1 MNQRRVLQ
9 IGAGAVALAIFFR
22 LAAAGTL
29 QPLALIQNRELI
41 SFLIFLETGRFP
53 RNFAADSQSPEL
65 EETPAETVASTEP
78 TGAAAPER
86 GLTLTAE
93 DLSYVSVQYACDYRP
108 DLGTLME
115 SPLDWDLTGDG
126 PTVLILHSHAT
137 ESYAG
142 AEDYRSTEEGENM
155 VAIGDEVARI
165 LKAGGIG
172 VIHDRTF
179 YDYPDY
185 NQSYSLARGAIQD
198 WLAAYPS
205 IQMVIDIHRDA
216 AETTSGQLV
225 TSSTVGGQRSAQLM
239 MVVGTDATGNDF
251 PDWEENLALALKLS
265 AVLEQENPGICRPV
279 TLREHRFNMDLSAGS
294 MLIEVGA
301 AGNTMEEAVIAANA
315 LAQGI
320 LAISEGVN

>member
-1 MNQRRVLQ
+1 MNQRRVLR
-9 IGAGAVALAIFFR
+9 IGTGAVALAIFFR
-22 LAAAGTL
+22 LAAAGMV

-53 RNFAADSQSPEL
+53 RTFVVENQTVQSPEPE
-65 EETPAETVASTEP
+65 EETMETTETAASGGQETD
-78 TGAAAPER
+78 
-86 GLTLTAE
+86 LTLTAE

-115 SPLDWDLTGDG
+115 APLDWDLTGKA

-142 AEDYRSTEEGENM
+142 AEDYRSTAESENM

-165 LKAGGIG
+165 LEAGGIR

-185 NQSYSLARGAIQD
+185 NQSYVLARSAIRD

-239 MVVGTDATGNDF
+239 MVVGTDATGNYF
-251 PDWEENLALALKLS
+251 PDWEENLSLALKLS

-301 AGNTMEEAVIAANA
+301 AGNTMEEARIAANA

>member
-9 IGAGAVALAIFFR
+9 IGTGAVALAIFFR
-22 LAAAGTL
+22 LAAAGTI

-41 SFLIFLETGRFP
+41 SFFIFLETGRFP
-53 RNFAADSQSPEL
+53 RTFVADHQ
-65 EETPAETVASTEP
+65 TVEP
-78 TGAAAPER
+78 TVPEDETMETTESA
-86 GLTLTAE
+86 GSGEPETNLTLTAE

-108 DLGTLME
+108 DLGALME
-115 SPLDWDLTGDG
+115 ASLDWDLTEDG

-142 AEDYRSTEEGENM
+142 AENYRSTVESENM

-165 LKAGGIG
+165 LEAGGIHA
-172 VIHDRTF
+172 IHDRTL
-179 YDYPDY
+179 YDHPNY
-185 NQSYSLARGAIQD
+185 NQSYVLARSAIRD
-198 WLAAYPS
+198 WLKAYPS
-205 IQMVIDIHRDA
+205 IQMVLDIHRDA

-239 MVVGTDATGNDF
+239 MVVGTDATGNYF
-251 PDWEENLALALKLS
+251 PDWEENLSLALKLS

-279 TLREHRFNMDLSAGS
+279 TLREHRFNMDLSPGS
-294 MLIEVGA
+294 MLVEVGA
-301 AGNTMEEAVIAANA
+301 AGDTMEEARIAANA

-320 LAISEGVN
+320 LAISKGVN